1 MTDYIFRYEVA
12 ACLIAIA
19 IRLAY
24 FQGKKIKTTTSQ
36 AFNAL
41 SWQCLTSSLC
51 NIASVFLIKYIR
63 PGNLWLN
70 YITIIAYYIIFN
82 AIPLCFYICLYALSE
97 NNRRLPKKRFWW
109 FFGIYLFF
117 NVFTITSPFTHF
129 IFWFNEDFELC
140 HNILFYGYYV
150 LDLFYLIAGL
160 IHFLRHRN
168 QFTTNQ
174 TVSLMFY
181 TCACFATA
189 IIQTIYP
196 RLLITGFMF
205 ALTILIT
212 YLSMEN
218 PDDYVDSES
227 HLFSRLA
234 FKVKCQSDFAMHHR
248 NLIIGI
254 YAESL
259 FHILNSIGEVNR
271 DAFYKEVTDT
281 LKETT
286 GSETIFRLT
295 YEKIAII
302 VPFESDEKSRE
313 IVERINNYFR
323 EPVKCGPVEVSLAI
337 NIKTVKIPDDVGTIE
352 DLLDLL
358 EDSLEDKT
366 VITAGSV
373 YHADVSLLEKRRREN
388 RIIQILEES
397 MDQNNFEVVYQ
408 PIYNIARGGY
418 TSAEAL
424 IRLKT
429 QEFGYIE
436 PQEFIPLA
444 EKNGLA
450 LLIGNFVLNEVCRF
464 YSENRLWE
472 KGVEK
477 IHVNLSVIQCMQ
489 EKMYEHIFEI
499 LDYYNLD
506 YEYINLDV
514 TETTT
519 IAANEI
525 LLRNMNIMKDHKMM
539 FSLDNYGTGLSNTN
553 TLVKYPFKYV
563 KLDKALIQSA
573 VNDEKARVILH
584 KTVSMIK
591 DLKMETVA
599 EGVEDLGQYDMVIY
613 LNCDYIQGYMFSNP
627 LNAAEFL
634 KFVSK

>member
-1 MTDYIFRYEVA
+1 MIEYIFRYEVA

-70 YITIIAYYIIFN
+70 YITIIAYYIVFN
-82 AIPLCFYICLYALSE
+82 AIPLCFYICVYALSE

-129 IFWFNEDFELC
+129 IFWFNEDLELC

-271 DAFYKEVTDT
+271 DAFYKEVTNT
-281 LKETT
+281 LKEIT

-302 VPFESDEKSRE
+302 VPFESDEKSHE

-337 NIKTVKIPDDVGTIE
+337 SIKTVKIPDDVGTIE

-373 YHADVSLLEKRRREN
+373 YHADVSILEKRRREN

-408 PIYNIARGGY
+408 PIYNIAKAGY

-429 QEFGYIE
+429 EEFGYIE
-436 PQEFIPLA
+436 PDEFIPLA

-472 KGVEK
+472 KGIEK

-489 EKMYEHIFEI
+489 EKMYEHIFEV

-563 KLDKALIQSA
+563 KLDRALIQSA

-591 DLKMETVA
+591 DLNMETVA

-613 LNCDYIQGYMFSNP
+613 LNCDYIQGYMFANP

-634 KFVSK
+634 KFISK

>member
-97 NNRRLPKKRFWW
+97 NNRRLPKKRFCW

-129 IFWFNEDFELC
+129 IFWFNEDLELC

-189 IIQTIYP
+189 IIQTVYP

-281 LKETT
+281 LKKTT

-337 NIKTVKIPDDVGTIE
+337 SIKTVKIPDDVGTIE

-397 MDQNNFEVVYQ
+397 MNQNNFEVVYQ
-408 PIYNIARGGY
+408 PIYNIAKAGY

-429 QEFGYIE
+429 EEFGYIE
-436 PQEFIPLA
+436 PDEFIPLA

>member
-1 MTDYIFRYEVA
+1 MIVTEPDK
-12 ACLIAIA
+12 ACEL
-19 IRLAY
+19 
-24 FQGKKIKTTTSQ
+24 
-36 AFNAL
+36 
-41 SWQCLTSSLC
+41 LTE
-51 NIASVFLIKYIR
+51 NGYMFK
-63 PGNLWLN
+63 LN
-70 YITIIAYYIIFN
+70 
-82 AIPLCFYICLYALSE
+82 
-97 NNRRLPKKRFWW
+97 
-109 FFGIYLFF
+109 
-117 NVFTITSPFTHF
+117 NV
-129 IFWFNEDFELC
+129 
-140 HNILFYGYYV
+140 
-150 LDLFYLIAGL
+150 
-160 IHFLRHRN
+160 
-168 QFTTNQ
+168 
-174 TVSLMFY
+174 
-181 TCACFATA
+181 
-189 IIQTIYP
+189 
-196 RLLITGFMF
+196 
-205 ALTILIT
+205 
-212 YLSMEN
+212 
-218 PDDYVDSES
+218 
-227 HLFSRLA
+227 
-234 FKVKCQSDFAMHHR
+234 
-248 NLIIGI
+248 IG
-254 YAESL
+254 
-259 FHILNSIGEVNR
+259 
-271 DAFYKEVTDT
+271 
-281 LKETT
+281 
-286 GSETIFRLT
+286 
-295 YEKIAII
+295 
-302 VPFESDEKSRE
+302 
-313 IVERINNYFR
+313 VE
-323 EPVKCGPVEVSLAI
+323 
-337 NIKTVKIPDDVGTIE
+337 IPDDVGTIE

-373 YHADVSLLEKRRREN
+373 YHADVSILEKRRREN

-408 PIYNIARGGY
+408 PIYNIAKAGY
-418 TSAEAL
+418 TSAEAH

-525 LLRNMNIMKDHKMM
+525 LLRNMNIMKDHNMM

-563 KLDKALIQSA
+563 KLDRALIQSA

-591 DLKMETVA
+591 DLNMETVA

-613 LNCDYIQGYMFSNP
+613 LNCDYIQGYMFANP

-634 KFVSK
+634 KFISK

>member
-129 IFWFNEDFELC
+129 IFWFNEDLELC

-337 NIKTVKIPDDVGTIE
+337 SIKTVKIPDDVGTIE

-408 PIYNIARGGY
+408 PIYNISKGGY

>member
-12 ACLIAIA
+12 ACLIALA
-19 IRLAY
+19 IRLSY

-63 PGNLWLN
+63 PGTLWLN

-97 NNRRLPKKRFWW
+97 NNRRLPRKRFWW

-117 NVFTITSPFTHF
+117 TAFTVTSPFTHF
-129 IFWFNEDFELC
+129 IFWFNEDLELC
-140 HNILFYGYYV
+140 HNMLFYGYYV

-168 QFTTNQ
+168 QFTNNQ

-181 TCACFATA
+181 TCACFGAA
-189 IIQTIYP
+189 MLQTFYP
-196 RLLITGFMF
+196 KLLITGFMF

-218 PDDYVDSES
+218 PDDYIDSES
-227 HLFSRLA
+227 RLFSRLA
-234 FKVKCQSDFAMHHR
+234 FKVKCQSDFAMHHK
-248 NLIIGI
+248 NFIIGI

-259 FHILNSIGEVNR
+259 FHILNSLGETNR
-271 DAFYKEVTDT
+271 EAFYKEVTGA
-281 LKETT
+281 LKEIS

-302 VPFESDEKSRE
+302 IPFENDEKCRD
-313 IVERINNYFR
+313 IVNRINNYFK
-323 EPVKCGPVEVSLAI
+323 EPVKCGPVEISFAVSM
-337 NIKTVKIPDDVGTIE
+337 KTVKIPDDVGTIE

-366 VITAGSV
+366 AMATGSAF
-373 YHADVSLLEKRRREN
+373 HADVAILEKRRREN
-388 RIIQILEES
+388 RIIQILEDS
-397 MDQNNFEVVYQ
+397 MNKNAFEVVYQ
-408 PIYNIARGGY
+408 PVYNIKKGGY

-429 QEFGYIE
+429 EEFGYIE
-436 PQEFIPLA
+436 PEEFIPLA

-450 LLIGNFVLNEVCRF
+450 LLIGNFVLNEVCRL

-472 KGVEK
+472 KGLEK

-489 EKMYEHIFEI
+489 EKMYEHIFEVM
-499 LDYYNLD
+499 DYYNLD
-506 YEYINLDV
+506 YEYVNLDV

-525 LLRNMNIMKDHKMM
+525 LLRNMNIMKEHKMC

-591 DLKMETVA
+591 DLNMETVA

-613 LNCDYIQGYMFSNP
+613 LNCDYIQGFMFSNP
-627 LNAAEFL
+627 LSAEDFL
-634 KFVSK
+634 RFISK

>member
-1 MTDYIFRYEVA
+1 MTEYIFRYEVA

-51 NIASVFLIKYIR
+51 NIASVFLIKYISAR
-63 PGNLWLN
+63 TLWLN
-70 YITIIAYYIIFN
+70 YIVIILYYIIFN

-97 NNRRLPKKRFWW
+97 NNRRLPKRRFWI

-117 NVFTITSPFTHF
+117 TVFTITSPFTHL
-129 IFWFNEDFELC
+129 IFWFNKDLELC
-140 HNILFYGYYV
+140 HNVLFYGYYV
-150 LDLFYLIAGL
+150 LDLFFLIAGL

-196 RLLITGFMF
+196 MLLITGFMF

-259 FHILNSIGEVNR
+259 FHILNSLGEVNR
-271 DAFYKEVTDT
+271 DAFYKEVTNT
-281 LKETT
+281 LKEIT

-337 NIKTVKIPDDVGTIE
+337 SIKTVKIPDDVGTIE

-373 YHADVSLLEKRRREN
+373 YHADVSILEKRRREN

-525 LLRNMNIMKDHKMM
+525 LLRNMNIMKDHNMM

-563 KLDKALIQSA
+563 KLDRALIQSA

-591 DLKMETVA
+591 DLNMETVA

-613 LNCDYIQGYMFSNP
+613 LNCDYIQGYMFANP

-634 KFVSK
+634 KFISK

>member
-1 MTDYIFRYEVA
+1 MTEYIFRYEVA

-51 NIASVFLIKYIR
+51 NIASVFLIKYISAR
-63 PGNLWLN
+63 TLWLN
-70 YITIIAYYIIFN
+70 YIVIILYYIIFN
-82 AIPLCFYICLYALSE
+82 SIPLCFYICLYALSE
-97 NNRRLPKKRFWW
+97 NNRRLPKRRFWI

-117 NVFTITSPFTHF
+117 TVFTITSPFTHL
-129 IFWFNEDFELC
+129 IFWFNKDLELC
-140 HNILFYGYYV
+140 HNVLFYGYYV
-150 LDLFYLIAGL
+150 LDLFFLIAVL

-196 RLLITGFMF
+196 MLLITGFMF

-259 FHILNSIGEVNR
+259 FHILNSLGEVNR
-271 DAFYKEVTDT
+271 DAFYKEVTNT
-281 LKETT
+281 LKEIT

-337 NIKTVKIPDDVGTIE
+337 SIKTVKIPDDVGTIE

-373 YHADVSLLEKRRREN
+373 YHADVSILEKRRREN

-489 EKMYEHIFEI
+489 EKMSEHIFEV

-525 LLRNMNIMKDHKMM
+525 LLRNMNIMKDHNMM

-563 KLDKALIQSA
+563 KLDRALIQSA

-591 DLKMETVA
+591 DLNMETVA

-613 LNCDYIQGYMFSNP
+613 LNCDYIQGYMFANP

-634 KFVSK
+634 KFISK

>member
-1 MTDYIFRYEVA
+1 MTEYIFRYEVA

-129 IFWFNEDFELC
+129 IFWFNEDLELC

-259 FHILNSIGEVNR
+259 FHILNSLGEVNR
-271 DAFYKEVTDT
+271 DAFYKEVTNT
-281 LKETT
+281 LKEIT

-337 NIKTVKIPDDVGTIE
+337 SIKTVKIPDDVGTIE
-352 DLLDLL
+352 DMLDLL

-429 QEFGYIE
+429 EEFGYIE

-489 EKMYEHIFEI
+489 EKMYEHIFEV

-525 LLRNMNIMKDHKMM
+525 LLRNMNIMKDHNMM

-563 KLDKALIQSA
+563 KLDRALIQSA

-591 DLKMETVA
+591 DLNMETVA

-613 LNCDYIQGYMFSNP
+613 LNCDYIQGYMFANP

-634 KFVSK
+634 KFISK

>member
-1 MTDYIFRYEVA
+1 MTEYIFRYEVA

-82 AIPLCFYICLYALSE
+82 AIPLCFYICVYALSE

-117 NVFTITSPFTHF
+117 SVFTITSPFTHF
-129 IFWFNEDFELC
+129 IFWFNEDLELC

-259 FHILNSIGEVNR
+259 FHILNSLGEVNR
-271 DAFYKEVTDT
+271 DAFYKEVTNT
-281 LKETT
+281 LKEIT

-337 NIKTVKIPDDVGTIE
+337 SIKTVKIPDDVGTIE

-408 PIYNIARGGY
+408 PIYNIAKAGY

-429 QEFGYIE
+429 EEFGYIE
-436 PQEFIPLA
+436 PDEFIPLA

-472 KGVEK
+472 KGIEK

-489 EKMYEHIFEI
+489 EKMYEHIFEV

-525 LLRNMNIMKDHKMM
+525 LLRNMNIMKDHNMM

-563 KLDKALIQSA
+563 KLDRALIQSA

-591 DLKMETVA
+591 DLNMETVA

-613 LNCDYIQGYMFSNP
+613 LNCDYIQGYMFANP

-634 KFVSK
+634 KFISK

>member
-1 MTDYIFRYEVA
+1 MTEYIFRYEVA
-12 ACLIAIA
+12 ACLIALA
-19 IRLAY
+19 IRLSY

-51 NIASVFLIKYIR
+51 NIASVFLIKYISAR
-63 PGNLWLN
+63 TLWLN
-70 YITIIAYYIIFN
+70 YIVIILYYIIFN

-97 NNRRLPKKRFWW
+97 NNRRLPKRRFWI

-117 NVFTITSPFTHF
+117 TVFTITSPFTHL
-129 IFWFNEDFELC
+129 IFWFNKDLELC
-140 HNILFYGYYV
+140 HNVLFYGYYV
-150 LDLFYLIAGL
+150 LDLFFLIAGL

-196 RLLITGFMF
+196 MLLITGFMF

-259 FHILNSIGEVNR
+259 FHILNSLGEVNR
-271 DAFYKEVTDT
+271 DAFYKEVTNT
-281 LKETT
+281 LKEIT

-337 NIKTVKIPDDVGTIE
+337 SIKTVKIPDDVGTIE

-373 YHADVSLLEKRRREN
+373 YNADVSILEKRRREN

-408 PIYNIARGGY
+408 PIYNIAKAGY

-489 EKMYEHIFEI
+489 EKMYEHIFEV

-525 LLRNMNIMKDHKMM
+525 LLRNMNIMKDHNMM

-563 KLDKALIQSA
+563 KLDRALIQSA

-591 DLKMETVA
+591 DLNMETVA

-613 LNCDYIQGYMFSNP
+613 LNCDYIQGYMFANP

-634 KFVSK
+634 KFISK

>member
-1 MTDYIFRYEVA
+1 MTEYIFRYEVA
-12 ACLIAIA
+12 ACLIALA

-41 SWQCLTSSLC
+41 SWQCLTSGLC

-63 PGNLWLN
+63 PGTLWLN
-70 YITIIAYYIIFN
+70 YIAIIAYYIIFN

-117 NVFTITSPFTHF
+117 TVFTITSPFTHF
-129 IFWFNEDFELC
+129 IFWFNENLELC

-259 FHILNSIGEVNR
+259 FHILNSLGEVNR
-271 DAFYKEVTDT
+271 DAFYKEVTNT
-281 LKETT
+281 LKEIT

-313 IVERINNYFR
+313 ILERINNYFR

-366 VITAGSV
+366 VITAGSG
-373 YHADVSLLEKRRREN
+373 YHADVSILEKRRREN

-397 MDQNNFEVVYQ
+397 MNQNNFEVVYQ
-408 PIYNIARGGY
+408 PIYNIAKAGY

-429 QEFGYIE
+429 EEFGYIE
-436 PQEFIPLA
+436 PDEFIPLA

-472 KGVEK
+472 KGIEK

-489 EKMYEHIFEI
+489 EKMYEHIFEV

-525 LLRNMNIMKDHKMM
+525 LLRNMNIMKDHNMM

-563 KLDKALIQSA
+563 KLDRALIQSA

-591 DLKMETVA
+591 DLNMETVA

-613 LNCDYIQGYMFSNP
+613 LNCDYIQGYMFANP

-634 KFVSK
+634 KFISK

>member
-1 MTDYIFRYEVA
+1 MTEYIFRYEVA

-129 IFWFNEDFELC
+129 IFWFNEDLELC

-259 FHILNSIGEVNR
+259 FHILNSLGEVNR
-271 DAFYKEVTDT
+271 DAFYKEVTNT
-281 LKETT
+281 LKEIT

-337 NIKTVKIPDDVGTIE
+337 SIKTVKIPDDVGTIE
-352 DLLDLL
+352 DMLDLL

-373 YHADVSLLEKRRREN
+373 YHADVSILEKRRREN

-397 MDQNNFEVVYQ
+397 MNQNNFEVVYQ
-408 PIYNIARGGY
+408 PIYNIAKAGY

-429 QEFGYIE
+429 EEFGYIE
-436 PQEFIPLA
+436 PDEFIPLA

-472 KGVEK
+472 KGIEK

-489 EKMYEHIFEI
+489 EKMYEHIFEV

-525 LLRNMNIMKDHKMM
+525 LLRNMNIMKDHNMM

-563 KLDKALIQSA
+563 KLDRALIQSA

-591 DLKMETVA
+591 DLNMETVA

-613 LNCDYIQGYMFSNP
+613 LNCDYIQGYMFANP

-634 KFVSK
+634 KFISK

>member
-63 PGNLWLN
+63 PENLWLN

-281 LKETT
+281 LRETT

-337 NIKTVKIPDDVGTIE
+337 SIKTVKIPDDVGTIE

>member
-1 MTDYIFRYEVA
+1 MTEYIFRYEVA

-51 NIASVFLIKYIR
+51 NIASVFLIKYISAR
-63 PGNLWLN
+63 TLWLN
-70 YITIIAYYIIFN
+70 YIVIILYYIIFN

-97 NNRRLPKKRFWW
+97 NNRRLPKRRFWI

-117 NVFTITSPFTHF
+117 TVFTITSPFTHL
-129 IFWFNEDFELC
+129 IFWFNKDLELC
-140 HNILFYGYYV
+140 HNVLFYGYYV
-150 LDLFYLIAGL
+150 LDLFFLIAGL

-196 RLLITGFMF
+196 MLLITGFMF

-254 YAESL
+254 YADSL
-259 FHILNSIGEVNR
+259 FHILNSLGEVNR
-271 DAFYKEVTDT
+271 DAFYKEVTNT
-281 LKETT
+281 LKEIT

-337 NIKTVKIPDDVGTIE
+337 SIKTVKIPDDVGTIE

-373 YHADVSLLEKRRREN
+373 YHADVSILEKRRREN

-525 LLRNMNIMKDHKMM
+525 LLRNMNIMKDHNMM

-563 KLDKALIQSA
+563 KLDRALIQSA

-591 DLKMETVA
+591 DLNMETVA

-613 LNCDYIQGYMFSNP
+613 LNCDYIQGYMFANP

-634 KFVSK
+634 KFISK